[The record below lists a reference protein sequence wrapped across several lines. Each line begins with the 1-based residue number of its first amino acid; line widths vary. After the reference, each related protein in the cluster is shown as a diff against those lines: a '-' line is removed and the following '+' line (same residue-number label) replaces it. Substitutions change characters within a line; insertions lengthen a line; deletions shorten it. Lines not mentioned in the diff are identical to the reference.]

1 MGGRGSNSLSGTG
14 AGGSSTAS
22 GTATNWGGAPDRR
35 DDIQNLFVDRLGFK
49 EVTGTNR
56 IDTAV
61 LGAYGNAL
69 ADLEREYGAIAASD
83 SPSFTTFNGTATAAV
98 RYDNM
103 HPERQTMGINA
114 AKMGSM
120 SSYLGTQR
128 ESAAS
133 GWHARTDGRI
143 TSEAAYSIT
152 HEYGHMLSN
161 ALAARSGVSA
171 DVFGVRAQREIGEIA
186 RTRYGAAHGSSP
198 SRYGRTNSAEF
209 FAEAFASARLGA
221 PNAYGK
227 AMNDWL
233 ETHRL

>member
-1 MGGRGSNSLSGTG
+1 MSG
-14 AGGSSTAS
+14 AGARGSSTAS
-22 GTATNWGGAPDRR
+22 GTTTNWGGAPDRR

-56 IDTAV
+56 INTAV

-69 ADLEREYGAIAASD
+69 IGLEREYGAIAASD

-103 HPERQTMGINA
+103 HPDRQSMGINA
-114 AKMGSM
+114 TMMGSM
-120 SSYLGTQR
+120 SAYLKTQR
-128 ESAAS
+128 ESSSS
-133 GWHARTDGRI
+133 GWHAGTDGRI

-161 ALAARSGVSA
+161 ALAAKSGVSA
-171 DVFGVRAQREIGEIA
+171 DVFGVHAQREISQIA
-186 RTRYGAAHGSSP
+186 RSKYGATRGSSP
-198 SRYGRTNSAEF
+198 SGYGRTSSAEF

-233 ETHRL
+233 RTHRL